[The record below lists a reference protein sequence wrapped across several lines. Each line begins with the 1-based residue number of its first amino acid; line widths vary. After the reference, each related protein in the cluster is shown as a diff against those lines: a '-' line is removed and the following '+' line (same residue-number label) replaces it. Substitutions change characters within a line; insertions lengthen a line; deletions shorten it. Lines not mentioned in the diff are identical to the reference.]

1 MNWHLLGNNRG
12 ITQKEAAMTTTVKLT
27 FELENALRQ
36 RCAKE
41 GRSLSE
47 VMRDALT
54 AYLAR
59 EPEAQSAWHL
69 GKDTFGRYQGPIDL
83 AQNRKAEL
91 ADVWVNKHH

>member
-1 MNWHLLGNNRG
+1 
-12 ITQKEAAMTTTVKLT
+12 MTTTVKLT

-59 EPEAQSAWHL
+59 EPQTPSAWRL
-69 GKDTFGRYQGPIDL
+69 GKDQFGLYQGPVNL

-91 ADVWVNKHH
+91 TDIWSGKRH

>member
-1 MNWHLLGNNRG
+1 
-12 ITQKEAAMTTTVKLT
+12 MTTTVKLT
-27 FELENALRQ
+27 SDLENALRQ

-59 EPEAQSAWHL
+59 DTETPSAWRL
-69 GKDTFGRYQGPIDL
+69 GQDRFGRYQGPVHL
-83 AQNRKAEL
+83 AETRKAEL
-91 ADVWVNKHH
+91 ADIWSSKRH

>member
-1 MNWHLLGNNRG
+1 MGSV
-12 ITQKEAAMTTTVKLT
+12 MTTTVKLT
-27 FELENALRQ
+27 LDLENALRQ

-54 AYLAR
+54 AYLAK
-59 EPEAQSAWHL
+59 EPETVSAWKL
-69 GKDTFGRYQGPIDL
+69 GMQHFGRYQGPVDL

-91 ADVWVNKHH
+91 ADAWGTKRH

>member
-1 MNWHLLGNNRG
+1 
-12 ITQKEAAMTTTVKLT
+12 MTTTVKLT

-59 EPEAQSAWHL
+59 EPEAQSPWHL

>member
-1 MNWHLLGNNRG
+1 
-12 ITQKEAAMTTTVKLT
+12 MTTPVQLT
-27 FELENALRQ
+27 LNLENALRQ

-54 AYLAR
+54 AYLSK
-59 EPEAQSAWHL
+59 EPERISAWRL
-69 GKDTFGRYQGPIDL
+69 GKDKFGLYQGPTDL

-91 ADVWVNKHH
+91 ADAWSSKRR

>member
-1 MNWHLLGNNRG
+1 
-12 ITQKEAAMTTTVKLT
+12 MTTTVKLP
-27 FELENALRQ
+27 FDLETALRQ

-54 AYLAR
+54 AYLAK
-59 EPEAQSAWHL
+59 EPETISAWQL
-69 GKDTFGRYQGPIDL
+69 GKNRFGLYQGSADL

-91 ADVWVNKHH
+91 AEAWGNKRH

>member
-1 MNWHLLGNNRG
+1 
-12 ITQKEAAMTTTVKLT
+12 MTTTVKLPSD
-27 FELENALRQ
+27 LENALRQ

-59 EPEAQSAWHL
+59 EPETPSAWRL
-69 GKDTFGRYQGPIDL
+69 GQDRFGLYQGPANL
-83 AQNRKAEL
+83 ADTRKAEL
-91 ADVWVNKHH
+91 ADIWSSKRH

>member
-1 MNWHLLGNNRG
+1 
-12 ITQKEAAMTTTVKLT
+12 MTTTVKLT
-27 FELENALRQ
+27 FDLENALRQ

-54 AYLAR
+54 AYLAH
-59 EPEAQSAWHL
+59 EPDTQSAWRL
-69 GKDTFGRYQGPIDL
+69 GKDKFGLYQGQPDL

-91 ADVWVNKHH
+91 AEIWGAKRH

>member
-1 MNWHLLGNNRG
+1 
-12 ITQKEAAMTTTVKLT
+12 MTTTVKLT
-27 FELENALRQ
+27 FDLENALRQ

-54 AYLAR
+54 AYLAK
-59 EPEAQSAWHL
+59 EPEIKSAWLL
-69 GKDTFGRYQGPIDL
+69 GKDRFGIYKGPTEL

-91 ADVWVNKHH
+91 VEAWGSKRHSNG

>member
-1 MNWHLLGNNRG
+1 
-12 ITQKEAAMTTTVKLT
+12 MTTTVKLPVD
-27 FELENALRQ
+27 LETALRQ

-54 AYLAR
+54 AYLAK
-59 EPEAQSAWHL
+59 EHKTISAWQL
-69 GKDTFGRYQGPIDL
+69 GKNRFGLYRGPADL

-91 ADVWVNKHH
+91 AEAWGNKRH